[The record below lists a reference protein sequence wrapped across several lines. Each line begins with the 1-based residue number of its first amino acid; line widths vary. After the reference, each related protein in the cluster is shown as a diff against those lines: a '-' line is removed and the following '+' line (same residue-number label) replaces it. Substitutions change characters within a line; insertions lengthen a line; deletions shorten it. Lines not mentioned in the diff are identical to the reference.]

1 MPAKIMSP
9 YEIREAMEAY
19 VQLKKPELFDDAKDY
34 YPVCDREEIF
44 IRHSGDYRFI
54 IDHYKFFCDVRLV
67 FLCTPETEDLQM
79 WGAAN
84 LTIVDLR
91 KDKSKRLP
99 LNIRYYFYGFSVSGY
114 YCPYRVHIISDEGI
128 QSFRNDYCV
137 VQIEQALDLIEKH
150 KLETNESSLQFKYEG
165 SVYQFARH
173 TFAAGVELEVPMYY
187 DSDEAPKE
195 LKKHW
200 LFTTDSSQIKGDLE
214 VASKPTSLAYITS
227 SRFGDRIQKLY
238 KALDV
243 PKHHKLYSSSS
254 EGNKGSGIH
263 VHISWHKLDA
273 TFVEAAKVRNHY
285 YRLCEAKGG
294 KSFLLDVGG
303 KSATQFDYYSPWR
316 PQLGGSDK
324 YDCVYCVSENHVE
337 LRWLANSPNP
347 AVVHQRIMLAVDIFR
362 EAVLQSIR
370 EQIESTSK
378 IILCRTLPQT
388 LLKKP
393 LAQQQPTAP
402 ALAQALQ
409 SLDLPA
415 LAPHS

>member
-1 MPAKIMSP
+1 MPAIMSP
-9 YEIREAMEAY
+9 YEIREAMEAF
-19 VQLKKPELFDDAKDY
+19 VQLNKPELFDDAKYY

-44 IRHSGDYRFI
+44 VRHSVDYRYI
-54 IDHYKFFCDVRLV
+54 IDRYKFFCDVRLV

-99 LNIRYYFYGFSVSGY
+99 LNIHYYFYGFSVTGY
-114 YCPYRVHIISDEGI
+114 HCQPSVRVISEEGFW
-128 QSFRNDYCV
+128 SFRDSYSC
-137 VQIEQALDLIEKH
+137 VQIEKALDLIEKH
-150 KLETNESSLQFKYEG
+150 KFETNESNLQFKYEG
-165 SVYQFARH
+165 KVYQFARH

-200 LFTTDSSQIKGDLE
+200 LFTTDSSQIGGDLE
-214 VASKPTSLAYITS
+214 VVSKPTSLQYITS
-227 SRFGDRIQKLY
+227 SRFGNRIQKLY

-243 PKHHKLYSSSS
+243 PKRRTAYSSSS

-273 TFVEAAKVRNHY
+273 PLVEAARVRDHY
-285 YRLCEAKGG
+285 YRLCAAKGG
-294 KSFLLDVGG
+294 KSYLLSVGG
-303 KSATQFDYYSPWR
+303 KSITQFDYFSAWR
-316 PQLGGSDK
+316 PNFESSDK
-324 YDCVYCVSENHVE
+324 YDCVNCVSENHVE
-337 LRWLANSPNP
+337 LRWLANSPYP
-347 AVVHQRIMLAVDIFR
+347 AVVHQRIRLAVDIFR

-378 IILCRTLPQT
+378 IYLCRTLPQT
-388 LLKKP
+388 LLRKP

-402 ALAQALQ
+402 ALAQAPALF
-409 SLDLPA
+409 DLPVQV
-415 LAPHS
+415 PRF

>member
-1 MPAKIMSP
+1 MPNQIMSP

-19 VQLKKPELFDDAKDY
+19 VQLNKPELFDDAKDY

-44 IRHSGDYRFI
+44 IRNSRDYRYI
-54 IDHYKFFCDVRLV
+54 IDRYKFFCDVRLV

-99 LNIRYYFYGFSVSGY
+99 LNINYYFYGFSVSGY
-114 YCPYRVHIISDEGI
+114 YCQYRVRIISDEGF

-137 VQIEQALDLIEKH
+137 VKMEQALDLIEKH
-150 KLETNESSLQFKYEG
+150 KFETNESSLQFKYEG

-187 DSDEAPKE
+187 DEDEAPKE

-200 LFTTDSSQIKGDLE
+200 LFTTDSSQIAGDLE
-214 VASKPTSLAYITS
+214 VVSKPTSLRYVTS

-238 KALDV
+238 KTLGV
-243 PKHHKLYSSSS
+243 PKSPSKYSSQGQ
-254 EGNKGSGIH
+254 GNKGSGIH
-263 VHISWHKLDA
+263 VHVSWHSLDA
-273 TFVEAAKVRNHY
+273 SLVEAEKVRYHY
-285 YRLCEAKGG
+285 YRLCETKGG
-294 KSFLLDVGG
+294 KSFLLGVGG
-303 KSATQFDYYSPWR
+303 KSKQQFDYFSPWR
-316 PQLGGSDK
+316 SQLESAGK
-324 YDCVYCVSENHVE
+324 YDCVNCVSENHVE
-337 LRWLANSPNP
+337 LRWLANNP
-347 AVVHQRIMLAVDIFR
+347 KPEVVHQRIKLAVDIFR

-370 EQIESTSK
+370 EQIESTTK
-378 IILCRTLPQT
+378 IYLCRTLPQT
-388 LLKKP
+388 LLRKP

-402 ALAQALQ
+402 AQAQTL
-409 SLDLPA
+409 LL
-415 LAPHS
+415 

>member
-19 VQLKKPELFDDAKDY
+19 LQLKKPELFDDAKDY

-44 IRHSGDYRFI
+44 VRHSGDYQYI
-54 IDHYKFFCDVRLV
+54 IDRYKFFCDVRLV

-99 LNIRYYFYGFSVSGY
+99 LNIHYYFYGYSVTGY
-114 YCPYRVHIISDEGI
+114 YCQSRIRIISDEGF
-128 QSFRNDYCV
+128 QSFRNDYHV
-137 VQIEQALDLIEKH
+137 VQMGQALDIIEKH
-150 KLETNESSLQFKYEG
+150 KFETNESSLQFKYEG

-173 TFAAGVELEVPMYY
+173 TFAAGVELEVPMHY

-200 LFTTDSSQIKGDLE
+200 LFTTDSSQIEGDLE
-214 VASKPTSLAYITS
+214 VVSKPTSLAYVRS
-227 SRFGDRIQKLY
+227 SRFEDRIQKLY
-238 KALDV
+238 KALGV
-243 PKHHKLYSSSS
+243 PKLRSKYTSSCY
-254 EGNKGSGIH
+254 GDKGSGIH
-263 VHISWHKLDA
+263 VHISWHSLDSSL
-273 TFVEAAKVRNHY
+273 VEAARVRHHY

-303 KSATQFDYYSPWR
+303 KGTQQFDTYSPWR
-316 PQLGGSDK
+316 SSYESTDK
-324 YDCVYCVSENHVE
+324 YDCVNCVSANHVE
-337 LRWLANSPNP
+337 LRWLANSPKP
-347 AVVHQRIMLAVDIFR
+347 EVVHQRIKAAVDIFR

-378 IILCRTLPQT
+378 IYLCRTLPQT
-388 LLKKP
+388 LLRKP
-393 LAQQQPTAP
+393 LAQQQPTAQ